1 MSLFNISN
9 DPAED
14 VNTQETKPKK
24 SIFPRPDTTLKA
36 VLIAGILTLCII
48 IPCAYYMFENVP
60 AGYICV
66 IQSPISG
73 KLAIHVNPGVK
84 LQLFGR
90 VTLYP
95 RAGVYEFL
103 QSVAPGESG
112 THSRYNAGT
121 DKSLKIT
128 FNDGGEAWISGSIRY
143 EYPLE
148 IEKIEILHKMFSHH
162 DAVVDGLIKKTIER
176 SVYMSG
182 PLMSSIDSF
191 MSRRADL
198 PKLIEDQ
205 ARNGLYEVIT
215 RDVVMEDE
223 FTKERKTIK
232 QAEPVKDSSAPG
244 GLKRQEESVLT
255 RYGISFSNF
264 ATNNI
269 SYSETVQ
276 QRVDALFAAQSDIQ
290 LATLNAKKAEQ
301 DRKTAEEKGKAEATA
316 AEWRAKTI
324 AADEIAA
331 AEKTAQIQNI
341 EAERDK
347 NIAIIAIE
355 KQREVAEKEKVI
367 AELYRDAQI
376 LRAEA
381 DATYR
386 RETMAADGALELKLN
401 AYKEVNRMYADALM
415 KYTGSWVPQII
426 LGETSGG
433 EGGNTGIT
441 LIDLLTTKT
450 ARDLALDLGVENK

>member
-1 MSLFNISN
+1 M
-9 DPAED
+9 
-14 VNTQETKPKK
+14 
-24 SIFPRPDTTLKA
+24 
-36 VLIAGILTLCII
+36 
-48 IPCAYYMFENVP
+48 Y
-60 AGYICV
+60 
-66 IQSPISG
+66 
-73 KLAIHVNPGVK
+73 
-84 LQLFGR
+84 
-90 VTLYP
+90 
-95 RAGVYEFL
+95 
-103 QSVAPGESG
+103 
-112 THSRYNAGT
+112 YNANT

-162 DAVVDGLIKKTIER
+162 EAVVDGLIKKTIER

-215 RDVVMEDE
+215 RDVVIEDE

-244 GLKRQEESVLT
+244 GLKRQEESVLS

-269 SYSETVQ
+269 SYSENVQ

-301 DRKTAEEKGKAEATA
+301 DRKTAEEKGRAEATA
-316 AEWRAKTI
+316 AEWRAKTS
-324 AADEIAA
+324 AAEEIAA

-341 EAERDK
+341 EAARDK

-355 KQREVAEKEKVI
+355 KQREVAEQEKVI
-367 AELYRDAQI
+367 AGLYRDAQI

-415 KYTGSWVPQII
+415 KHSGNWVPQII
-426 LGETSGG
+426 VGGAAGG
-433 EGGNTGIT
+433 EANNAGMT

-450 ARDLALDLGVENK
+450 ARDLAVDLGVGNKYVFSADLAMG